1 MTNEQLAQAK
11 VIAAALLALH
21 AAGTALTEQILAW
34 CREMEN
40 TPLRQWRVKWRQQA
54 ITTAFAENVPMT
66 GLPMVEIA
74 KRAGMSTNNCTVI
87 LSTMVKAGQLFG
99 HGKRGAAHRF
109 FLTQHA
115 LELGALALQAERSER
130 TRAVE
135 QQRAE
140 RVATRKRDM
149 QERRDFLAARQ
160 VEREQRKVEKAA
172 AELRRC
178 EEHLQRLHERK
189 PAVTA
194 APKPVPKPVPKPP
207 KPSHS
212 HAIPTKPT
220 INTVIKPKPLARPPG
235 WGKNDSVFVPQ
246 HVQKQVIPFQEDT
259 RFKPEN
265 TGEAGF
271 AAEWKRLRSGGESS

>member
-34 CREMEN
+34 CREMES
-40 TPLRQWRVKWRQQA
+40 TPLRQWRVKWRQEA
-54 ITTAFAENVPMT
+54 ITAAFAENVPMT

-189 PAVTA
+189 A
-194 APKPVPKPVPKPP
+194 APPPP
-207 KPSHS
+207 KLRQSN
-212 HAIPTKPT
+212 AIPTKPT

-246 HVQKQVIPFQEDT
+246 HVQKQVIPFQEDV
-259 RFKPEN
+259 RFKPDN